1 MPDEPPNRRLDLPRE
16 AMQALGYRV
25 VDMLVE
31 HFEALPDKPVPHARH
46 GARPLLEARLREP
59 IPEQGMDPAAALQQ
73 LQRDVFSHISH
84 VDHPRFFAFIPSPG
98 NFVSVMAEALAAGFN
113 VFAGTWIESS
123 GPAVAELVVMDW
135 LRQLC
140 GMPEAAGGLCVS
152 GGSMANLTAL
162 AVARR
167 RRLQDRIEG
176 AVIYYSD
183 QTHSSV
189 ERGLRVLGFRADQIR
204 RLPSDEAFRL
214 DLGALREAVA
224 EDRAAGRVPFCV
236 VANAGATNTGAVDP
250 LEALAVFCRAEN
262 LWLHADGAYG
272 VAAVLCDEGRAALR
286 GLDRVDSL
294 SLDPHKWLFQPYEI
308 GCVLV
313 RERRWLKETFHIFP
327 EYLQDTMGP
336 EEEVNFAD
344 YGIQLTRS
352 FRALKLWLSFKV
364 FGVAAFREAVARGFR
379 LAEAAEQMLRA
390 QPAWQVVTPAQMGV
404 VAFRYAPPG
413 RALDLDRLNL
423 ELVERMAQDGFAM
436 LSTTVLR
443 GQVVLRLCPINPRTT
458 EADVRQTLERLVRF
472 GHDLA
477 AAQDP

>member
-167 RRLQDRIEG
+167 RRLQDRVEG

-183 QTHSSV
+183 QTHSSI
-189 ERGLRVLGFRADQIR
+189 ERALRVLGFDAAQIR

-224 EDRAAGRVPFCV
+224 EDRSAGRVPFCV
-236 VANAGATNTGAVDP
+236 IANAGATNTGAVDP
-250 LEALAVFCRAEN
+250 FEALAAFCHAEN

-272 VAAVLCDEGRAALR
+272 AAAVLCDAGRDALR

-313 RERRWLKETFHIFP
+313 RDRRWLKETFHIFP

-364 FGVAAFREAVARGFR
+364 FGVEAFRQAVARGFA
-379 LAEAAEQMLRA
+379 LAEAAEGMLRA
-390 QPAWQVVTPAQMGV
+390 LPGWEVVTPAEMGV
-404 VAFRYAPPG
+404 VSFRYAPPG
-413 RALDLDRLNL
+413 RALDVDQLNL
-423 ELVERMAQDGFAM
+423 DIVDRMAADGFAM

-443 GQVVLRLCPINPRTT
+443 GRVVIRLCPINPRTT
-458 EADVRQTLERLVRF
+458 EADVRQTLERLDGF
-472 GHDLA
+472 GQDLA
-477 AAQDP
+477 AAQGA